1 MEGSKY
7 PYSRWVK
14 EDRIMKI
21 PIAYSFRNLLT
32 RRLTTFLTAAGM
44 ALVVFVFAAVL
55 MLAEGLQKTL
65 VETGTYENVV
75 VIRKA
80 AGSEVQ
86 SGVSRVQASIVETQP
101 EIAIGADGKRQIAK
115 ELVVLIALP
124 KRGTDK
130 PSNIVIRGI
139 GEDSMTLRPQVK
151 LVHGRMPRPGSSEI
165 MSGSSIAKRFKGG
178 GLGENLRF
186 AMRDWTVVGIFDAGN
201 TGFNSEIWGDV
212 DQFMQAFRR
221 PGYSS
226 EIFRLRDPR
235 EFERVKLRL
244 ESDPRLTLEAMREPE
259 YYKKQSEMMAKFLR
273 ILGLTLTVIFSLGAI
288 IGAMITMYSA
298 VANRV
303 FEIGTLRA
311 LGFQRRSILFS
322 FLMEAL
328 LLGFI
333 GGVAGLLFASFLQ
346 LFTVSTLNF
355 QTFSELAF
363 TFSLT
368 FGIVYKAMSF
378 ALIMGFVGG
387 VLPAFR
393 ASRMN
398 IVESLR
404 AS

>member
-1 MEGSKY
+1 MWERG
-7 PYSRWVK
+7 
-14 EDRIMKI
+14 EIMRI
-21 PIAYSFRNLLT
+21 PFSYSFRNLWT
-32 RRLTTFLTAAGM
+32 RRLTTFLTASGM

-86 SGVSRVQASIVETQP
+86 SGVERLQASIIETQP
-101 EIAIGADGKRQIAK
+101 EIALGPDGKRLAAK

-130 PSNIVIRGI
+130 PSNVVIRGI
-139 GEDSMTLRPQVK
+139 ENASMPLRSQVK
-151 LVHGRMPRPGSSEI
+151 LREGRLPRPGSSEI
-165 MSGSSIAKRFKGG
+165 MAGSSIAKRFEGG
-178 GLGENLRF
+178 GLGETIRF
-186 AMRDWTVVGIFDAGN
+186 AMRDWTVVGVFDAGN
-201 TGFNSEIWGDV
+201 TSFDSEIWGDV
-212 DQFMQAFRR
+212 NQFIQAFRR
-221 PGYSS
+221 PAFSS
-226 EIFRLRDPR
+226 MIFRLSDPSDFD
-235 EFERVKLRL
+235 ELKLRI
-244 ESDPRLTLEAMREPE
+244 ENDPRLTIEAMREPE
-259 YYKKQSEMMAKFLR
+259 YYRKQSEAMAKFLR
-273 ILGLTLTVIFSLGAI
+273 ILGLTLTIIFSLGAI

-311 LGFQRRSILFS
+311 LGFQRRSILTA

-333 GGVAGLLFASFLQ
+333 GGIVGLFFASFLQ

-363 TFSLT
+363 SFSLT
-368 FGIVYKAMSF
+368 VGIVYQGLLFSM
-378 ALIMGFVGG
+378 IMGFVGG

-393 ASRMN
+393 AARMN
-398 IVESLR
+398 IVEALR
-404 AS
+404 SS